1 MKFFLHK
8 TVVLLMVFFLVQ
20 IPLYWTDSLNNERRD
35 FKKEASATVSKSYA
49 AHQSMP
55 GPILVFPYVHAYWQD
70 LVNNQ
75 GNPVG
80 REQKFTYGSIS
91 LLPKKLSIINK
102 MTAEER
108 RIGIFPVPV
117 FKAEV
122 QMAADFSWEE
132 LDSGVLL
139 KPDDTLEWGQA
150 FIALPIS
157 DQHGIKVIQK
167 MRWEDNDLAYT
178 PGSQVELF
186 DGKGIHA
193 DVPAHSHA
201 SNAQALIHMEVVGT
215 EMLQNI
221 PTADQTTVTTQ
232 SNWPHPQF
240 LGAQL
245 PDTRDISDNGFTAVW
260 FSSALASNINTLWQK
275 CFNLHDCQS
284 LENENLGVQLIDP
297 TNFYTKMTRAL
308 KYGFLFLAITF
319 IAFLLFEVLCN
330 LRIHP
335 VQYAFLGIAS
345 GIFFILLLSFA
356 EHIGFAYAYAIAASG
371 CLLLLSVYAH
381 ALLKHWRR
389 TLSFSAVLTMLYLVL
404 YTILQQEDAALL
416 TGSLLIFALL
426 AVAMMSTR
434 KIDWY
439 VWQEQLAKPTL

>member
-20 IPLYWTDSLNNERRD
+20 IPLYWTEGLNNERSN
-35 FKKEASATVSKSYA
+35 FKKEATATVSKSYA
-49 AHQSMP
+49 GRQSIS
-55 GPILVFPYVHAYWQD
+55 GPILVFPYTHAYWQD
-70 LVNNQ
+70 VVNNQ
-75 GNPVG
+75 GNPIG
-80 REQKFTYGSIS
+80 REQKFSYGSIS
-91 LLPKKLSIINK
+91 LLPKKLSIINNV
-102 MTAEER
+102 TAEER
-108 RIGIFPVPV
+108 KIGIFPVPV

-122 QMAADFSWEE
+122 QMMADFAWKE
-132 LDSGVLL
+132 LVSGVVL

-157 DQHGIKVIQK
+157 DQHGIKIIQK
-167 MRWEDNDLAYT
+167 MRWEDKDLAYT
-178 PGSQVELF
+178 PGSRVELF
-186 DGKGIHA
+186 DGKGLYA
-193 DVPAHSHA
+193 NVPARAHA
-201 SNAQALIHMEVVGT
+201 SEAQALITVEVVGT

-221 PTADQTTVTTQ
+221 PTAEQTTVTTQ

-245 PDTRDISDNGFTAVW
+245 PDTREVSENGFSAIWQST
-260 FSSALASNINTLWQK
+260 ALASNINTLWQK
-275 CFNLHDCQS
+275 CFTTNECQS
-284 LENENLGVQLIDP
+284 LENESLGVQLIDP
-297 TNFYTKMTRAL
+297 TNFYAKMTRAL

-319 IAFLLFEVLCN
+319 IAFLLFEVLCD

-335 VQYAFLGIAS
+335 VQYAFLGVAA
-345 GIFFILLLSFA
+345 GVFFILLLSFA
-356 EHIGFAYAYAIAASG
+356 EHIGFTAAYAAAASA

-389 TLSFSAVLTMLYLVL
+389 TLSFSAVLAVLYLVL

-416 TGSLLIFALL
+416 TGSVLIFTLL
-426 AVAMMSTR
+426 AIAMMSTR

-439 VWQEQLAKPTL
+439 VWQDQLAKPTI